1 MYLGLDVSGQ
11 LVARLAVSLRGVE
24 MKKHFKD
31 DDKAGVFIIWLIAAL
46 MVSLF
51 LTVTSAS
58 ASSTMHLVD
67 QYHTSDALVCVYSDG
82 RDYVNVERPRG
93 SQHCPATYIDY

>member
-1 MYLGLDVSGQ
+1 MKHNNHKEKDP
-11 LVARLAVSLRGVE
+11 GVWL
-24 MKKHFKD
+24 
-31 DDKAGVFIIWLIAAL
+31 IWLIAAL

-51 LTVTSAS
+51 LTITSAE
-58 ASSTMHLVD
+58 ASSTLHLVD
-67 QYHTSDALVCVYSDG
+67 QYHTDSALVCVYSNG